1 MQQTHS
7 CPAVA
12 MMVVALSGAVS
23 ATEPVA
29 EPPGQQPTKLE
40 GRGWQLV
47 GYQSANGLVEIAA
60 NAGVTPFRFE
70 DGQVSGRA
78 GCNQFSGSYTLDGDR
93 LVIGAGMAS
102 TMMACPEPLMQQE
115 QAVFAAFEAVT
126 TARQGGERLELL
138 DDTGA
143 TRLVLRALPASPLVD
158 NVWMLEA
165 YRHDRQGLVAPMEN
179 TQINLDFHDQGTLN
193 GSDGCNRYV
202 SGYVLESGRL
212 RIGPLATTRMAC
224 RGPDAVAEQATAYAN
239 ALSLV
244 SGYRIEGPRLTLID
258 AEGEVVAR
266 FQARSD

>member
-7 CPAVA
+7 CLAVA
-12 MMVVALSGAVS
+12 MMVAALSGAVS
-23 ATEPVA
+23 AAEPVA
-29 EPPGQQPTKLE
+29 ESPDRQPVNLA

-60 NAGVTPFRFE
+60 NAEVTPFRFE

-93 LVIGAGMAS
+93 LVIGASMAS

-115 QAVFAAFEAVT
+115 QAVIAALTAAT
-126 TARQGGERLELL
+126 TVRQIGERLELL
-138 DDTGA
+138 DDTGV
-143 TRLVLRALPASPLVD
+143 TLLVLRALPASPLVD
-158 NVWMLEA
+158 NVWILEA
-165 YRHDRQGLVAPMEN
+165 CRHDRQGLVAPMES
-179 TQINLDFHDQGTLN
+179 TQINLDFQDQGTLN

-202 SGYVLESGRL
+202 SGYVLESGNL

-224 RGPDAVAEQATAYAN
+224 RGPDAVAEQAAAYAS

-244 SGYRIEGPRLTLID
+244 AGYRIEGSRLTLID
-258 AEGEVVAR
+258 AAGEEVAR
-266 FQARSD
+266 FRARGD